1 MKTRYKFILTIFSL
15 GLFISSCT
23 TEDLEPTLAQSKS
36 VEGSIVD
43 VSNLYGLLKGA
54 MNSLSGGGYYGTAYY
69 ATNEVRSDNCFSNG
83 NSGRYVTEATFK
95 QNRNAGFI
103 WSSAYS
109 VIANSNIIINA
120 DLTTLTGDTAEG
132 ETYQGQALI
141 LRALAHFDLVKT
153 YGQHTTGSGDL
164 GVPVVTEFKGENLF
178 PARNTLTEVY
188 NAVVTDLQNAF
199 GKINDTYVTGRT
211 FPSKMAAK
219 ALEARVHLYFGQYA
233 KAAEAAKVVIDS
245 GEFSIIS
252 ASNYV
257 SSWTANNNSI
267 FEIDYSSTDTQGLA
281 YIMRTDNGVGVYG
294 DVQAVSDLA
303 DIYDENDVRLGI
315 LGYEGPALRNLGKYP
330 LLQGFDNIPIIRY
343 EEVVLTYGEALL
355 WGGNPS
361 GALEQ
366 LNLIA
371 SNRGADLYTEASL
384 DNFLLERR
392 REFVFEG
399 VRWDDMM
406 RIGMDADAVGPD
418 EIVESTFTF
427 PNTKFA
433 YPIPQ
438 VEMDAN
444 SNMTQNASY

>member
-1 MKTRYKFILTIFSL
+1 
-15 GLFISSCT
+15 
-23 TEDLEPTLAQSKS
+23 
-36 VEGSIVD
+36 
-43 VSNLYGLLKGA
+43 
-54 MNSLSGGGYYGTAYY
+54 
-69 ATNEVRSDNCFSNG
+69 
-83 NSGRYVTEATFK
+83 
-95 QNRNAGFI
+95 
-103 WSSAYS
+103 
-109 VIANSNIIINA
+109 
-120 DLTTLTGDTAEG
+120 
-132 ETYQGQALI
+132 
-141 LRALAHFDLVKT
+141 
-153 YGQHTTGSGDL
+153 
-164 GVPVVTEFKGENLF
+164 
-178 PARNTLTEVY
+178 
-188 NAVVTDLQNAF
+188 
-199 GKINDTYVTGRT
+199 
-211 FPSKMAAK
+211 MAAK

-245 GEFSIIS
+245 QEFSIIP

-330 LLQGFDNIPIIRY
+330 TLNGFDNIPIIRY

-355 WGGNPS
+355 WGNNPA

-406 RIGMDADAVGPD
+406 RTGMDADAVSQD
-418 EIVESTFTF
+418 EVVLSTLTF
-427 PNTKFA
+427 PNNKFA

-438 VEMDAN
+438 TEMDAN
-444 SNMTQNASY
+444 SNMVQNASY